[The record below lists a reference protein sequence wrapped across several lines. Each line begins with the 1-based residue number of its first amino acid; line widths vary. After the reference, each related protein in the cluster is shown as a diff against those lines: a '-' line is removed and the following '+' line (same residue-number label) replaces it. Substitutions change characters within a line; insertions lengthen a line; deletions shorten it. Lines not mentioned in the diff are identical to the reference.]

1 MNSISSLIQ
10 QSNPYENFVQQL
22 VLIESQEKFQLQ
34 DRKDEISGQKSAL
47 SKVSSV
53 ISNFTN
59 KIDEL
64 DSDTQNNFNP
74 LKATSSDEEV
84 VKVDSITGLDN
95 PNTYDITVGRK
106 ASKDIMLSNVMDG
119 TATDLAANGDGS
131 VDITIGDK
139 TETITVEAQHG
150 DGSDKTNEEILQS
163 FSDEVA
169 NLLGEEADSD
179 VFQIDNDGNVQLSIK
194 SAKTGYDER
203 VQFSNASGVLGQVT
217 GNMSHNETDTTNLDA
232 EFEIDG
238 ITFTRGQNTVSDA
251 ISGMT
256 FTLQGTSGSQEQISV
271 SKDSEKARDNVEGFV
286 EKFNEMN
293 TKIRQQ
299 TFLNGETGNRGPLQN
314 VRSIRN
320 LTINLRQTALLGME
334 SAGPGEIDNLSD
346 LGIGFEN
353 DGTMKIEDSEK
364 LDEAL
369 SEKADEVNN
378 LFTADDSPVKAMYDR
393 AKTYTESE
401 GVISS
406 LESGLDQKID
416 FLDDRIEDEDKYL
429 ERYEERQRQIFAE
442 VQQIQTEG
450 QRQFNAV
457 SSQQATLGI

>member
-95 PNTYDITVGRK
+95 PNTYDIIVGRK